1 MAKNRGTQGTTA
13 GAMLPLAATT
23 RCAAAALCA
32 MLFGLPL
39 HAQANDLLRLY
50 GLAQQ
55 RDSVLQSAA
64 YQRDAAVEVRPQ
76 ALAQWLPQL
85 DGSASSERE
94 RISDPASSFGI
105 TPSQSGALPPLG
117 SIGLPGCELATEV
130 TVRCNVNYTTY
141 GLTLTQTVWSFQAYS
156 QLREADSRAAS
167 AEATF
172 LSAQQNLVIRVAQ
185 AYFAVLQ
192 AQDLLNTL
200 TAERSAYATMLKQS
214 QGRQQTGVG
223 SASEVKQA
231 QAYYDQT
238 AQNVINAQN
247 AVDNADLALGEII
260 GGAAGHIAGLRDDIP
275 LTAPDPVSVDAWVS
289 AAESDNP
296 DVRAAQLSTEAARR
310 DIGVQRGRGL
320 PSLELTGT
328 DAYVTAPSVLGGH
341 HGIDTVGISFNW
353 PLFQGGA
360 VASAVR
366 QSRALYHESQA
377 NLTTLQRQTEQQTRS
392 AYLGIVSNIRGINA
406 ARRAIDSARAAVESA
421 QRDIEFN
428 VGGGEFALLGYQGIY
443 YNAAYVYDQARY
455 AYLSNVLLLKQQ
467 AGRLSERDL
476 ASIDALLVVSAEG
489 LAPSGTPANGTPAA
503 DAPATGNGG

>member
-1 MAKNRGTQGTTA
+1 MTKSKKAQGAIA
-13 GAMLPLAATT
+13 GAIAA
-23 RCAAAALCA
+23 RCGAAALCA
-32 MLFGLPL
+32 LLLGAPR
-39 HAQANDLLRLY
+39 HARANDLLRLY

-64 YQRDAAVEVRPQ
+64 DQRDAAIEARPQ

-85 DGSASSERE
+85 GGSASTERE
-94 RISDPASSFGI
+94 RLSQPASSFGI
-105 TPSQSGALPPLG
+105 TPNQSGALPPLG

-141 GLTLTQTVWSFQAYS
+141 GLTLTQTVWSFQSYS
-156 QLREADSRAAS
+156 QLREADSQAAS

-185 AYFAVLQ
+185 TYFAVLQ
-192 AQDLLNTL
+192 AQDLVNTF
-200 TAERSAYATMLKQS
+200 TGERNAYSTLLKQS

-223 SASEVKQA
+223 SASEAKQA
-231 QAYYDQT
+231 QAFYDQT

-247 AVDNADLALGEII
+247 ALDNAKLALGEII
-260 GGAAGHIAGLRDDIP
+260 GGAPGHISGLRDDIP

-296 DVRAAQLSTEAARR
+296 DVRAAQLSSEAARR
-310 DIGVQRGRGL
+310 DIGVQRGKGL
-320 PSLELTGT
+320 PSIALSGT
-328 DAYVTAPSVLGGH
+328 DAYVTAPSLLGGH
-341 HGIDTVGISFNW
+341 HGLDTVGIYFNW

-392 AYLGIVSNIRGINA
+392 AYQGILSNIRGINA

-421 QRDIEFN
+421 QRDIEFD
-428 VGGGEFALLGYQGIY
+428 VGGGEYALFSYQQIY
-443 YNAAYVYDQARY
+443 YNAIFAYDQARY
-455 AYLSNVLLLKQQ
+455 AYLTSVLLLKQQ
-467 AGRLSERDL
+467 AGRLSARDL
-476 ASIDALLVVSAEG
+476 ASVDALLVIPDDTPA
-489 LAPSGTPANGTPAA
+489 GTPSTPAPAASRSPVGTPG
-503 DAPATGNGG
+503 PGNGG

>member
-1 MAKNRGTQGTTA
+1 MRAREA
-13 GAMLPLAATT
+13 SCA
-23 RCAAAALCA
+23 RFAAAARYAALALCA
-32 MLFGLPL
+32 MLPAMPLPV
-39 HAQANDLLRLY
+39 QANDLLRLY
-50 GLAQQ
+50 DLAQQ

-64 YQRDAAVEVRPQ
+64 AQRDAAIEARPQ

-85 DGSASSERE
+85 DGSLSSERE

-105 TPSQSGALPPLG
+105 TPNQSGTLPPLG
-117 SIGLPGCELATEV
+117 SIGLPGCELATSV
-130 TVRCNVNYTTY
+130 ILRCNVNYTTY
-141 GLTLTQTVWSFQAYS
+141 GLTLTQTLWSFQSYS
-156 QLREADSRAAS
+156 QLREADSQAAS

-172 LSAQQNLVIRVAQ
+172 LSAQQNLVIRLAQ

-192 AQDLLNTL
+192 AQDLLNTFS
-200 TAERSAYATMLKQS
+200 AERGAYAVMLKQS

-231 QAYYDQT
+231 QVYYDQT

-247 AVDNADLALGEII
+247 ALDDANLALGEII
-260 GGAAGHIAGLRDDIP
+260 GAEPGHIAGLREGIP

-296 DVRAAQLSTEAARR
+296 AVRAAQLSTEAARR

-320 PSLELTGT
+320 PSLALTGT
-328 DAYVTAPSVLGGH
+328 GGYTTAPSLLGGH
-341 HGIDTVGISFNW
+341 HGLDTVGIYFNW

-392 AYLGIVSNIRGINA
+392 AYLGILSDIRAINA

-428 VGGGEFALLGYQGIY
+428 VGGGEYALLGYQGIY
-443 YNAAYVYDQARY
+443 YNAIYAYDQARY
-455 AYLSNVLLLKQQ
+455 AYLTNVLLLKQQ

-476 ASIDALLVVSAEG
+476 ASVDALLVVPGE
-489 LAPSGTPANGTPAA
+489 GTPAIPAPAA
-503 DAPATGNGG
+503 GNGG